1 MIIGIILLIIHLLLC
16 VAVFFLI
23 AMGMLKVR
31 MEVMPLVIFVPLWG
45 VVCVMLIHFQL
56 LLAGKYSASIGVEKL
71 RINEEIYRSFL
82 VLDEDSKGVAPLED
96 VLLLDEAK
104 TRRKQMMEL
113 LNDNPVQYLE
123 LLRQA
128 RMNSDVEVVHYATTA
143 MSELNKEYDLK
154 LQKAEKNYG
163 DNPESPE
170 RLDEYLEVLG
180 DYLDKALAPERIQ
193 KIQRQQYAMLLKKRQ
208 NQRPDLQNGVEL
220 ERQLLRLGEFE
231 QAENVLKELEQK
243 WPEEQQVWLLKVEY
257 AARQKNGRQI
267 RRILREAEE
276 KHIYFTT
283 QTRESLEFWQKESEE

>member
-1 MIIGIILLIIHLLLC
+1 M
-16 VAVFFLI
+16 AVFFLI

>member
-71 RINEEIYRSFL
+71 RINEEIYRSFF
-82 VLDEDSKGVAPLED
+82 VPDEDSKGVAPLED

-193 KIQRQQYAMLLKKRQ
+193 KIQRQQYAMLLQKRQ
-208 NQRPDLQNGVEL
+208 NQRPELQNGVEL

-243 WPEEQQVWLLKVEY
+243 WPSEQQIWLLKVEY

-276 KHIYFTT
+276 QHIYFTA
-283 QTRESLEFWQKESEE
+283 QTRESLEFWKKESEE

>member
-193 KIQRQQYAMLLKKRQ
+193 KIQRQQYAMLLQKRQ
-208 NQRPDLQNGVEL
+208 NQRPELQNGVEL

-243 WPEEQQVWLLKVEY
+243 WPSEQQIWLLKVEY

-276 KHIYFTT
+276 QHIYFTA
-283 QTRESLEFWQKESEE
+283 QTRESLEFWKKESEE

>member
-1 MIIGIILLIIHLLLC
+1 MIIGVILLIIHLLLC

-82 VLDEDSKGVAPLED
+82 VPDEDSKGVAPLED

-193 KIQRQQYAMLLKKRQ
+193 KIQRQQYAMLLQKRQ
-208 NQRPDLQNGVEL
+208 NQRPELQNGVEL

-243 WPEEQQVWLLKVEY
+243 WPSEQQIWLLKVEY

>member
-71 RINEEIYRSFL
+71 RINEEIYRSFF
-82 VLDEDSKGVAPLED
+82 VPDEDSKGVAPLED

-193 KIQRQQYAMLLKKRQ
+193 KIQRQQYAMLLQKRQ
-208 NQRPDLQNGVEL
+208 NQRPELQNGVEL

-276 KHIYFTT
+276 QHIYFTA
-283 QTRESLEFWQKESEE
+283 QTRESLEFWKKESEE

>member
-193 KIQRQQYAMLLKKRQ
+193 KIRRQQYAMLLQKRQ
-208 NQRPDLQNGVEL
+208 NQRPELQNGVEL

-243 WPEEQQVWLLKVEY
+243 WPSEQQIWLLKVEY

-276 KHIYFTT
+276 QHIYFTA
-283 QTRESLEFWQKESEE
+283 QTRESLEFWKKESEE

>member
-170 RLDEYLEVLG
+170 RLDEYLKVLG

-193 KIQRQQYAMLLKKRQ
+193 KIQRQQYAMLLQKRQ
-208 NQRPDLQNGVEL
+208 NQRPELQNGVEL

-243 WPEEQQVWLLKVEY
+243 WPSEQQIWLLKVEY

-276 KHIYFTT
+276 QHIYFTA
-283 QTRESLEFWQKESEE
+283 QTRESLEFWKKESEE